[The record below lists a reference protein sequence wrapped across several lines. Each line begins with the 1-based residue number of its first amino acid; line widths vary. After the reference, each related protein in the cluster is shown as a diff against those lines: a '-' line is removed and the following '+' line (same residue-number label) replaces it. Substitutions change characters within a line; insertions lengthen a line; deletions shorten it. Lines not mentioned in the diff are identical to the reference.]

1 MSISSGELPTLDATV
16 LHLLPLPLIVILV
29 VWRLPAW
36 GHRVLTFLR
45 DLRSYRAGR

>member
-1 MSISSGELPTLDATV
+1 M
-16 LHLLPLPLIVILV
+16 LHLLLAGLPKSAIVLLV
-29 VWRLPAW
+29 VLVAVWRLPAF